1 MKKEQQ
7 FYYKLTNEK
16 DAENFEAFAEEENID
31 YVKSYDP
38 LDYVV
43 DDIIEETIQNQEN
56 LLPLF
61 REISDEGRYEL
72 ACETKKEID
81 FLIDREYL
89 SNFIG
94 DNLFEIGVEE
104 RERDMNNE

>member
-1 MKKEQQ
+1 MKKQE
-7 FYYKLTNEK
+7 FYYKLTNIE

-43 DDIIEETIQNQEN
+43 DNIIEETIHNQEST

-61 REISDEGRYEL
+61 KEISDEGKYEL

-81 FLIDREYL
+81 FLIDKEYL

-94 DNLFEIGVEE
+94 DNLFEIGVAETE
-104 RERDMNNE
+104 RGMNHE

>member
-1 MKKEQQ
+1 MKNQEV
-7 FYYKLTNEK
+7 YYKLLNEK
-16 DAENFEAFAEEENID
+16 DIENFEVFAKEEDIE

-38 LDYVV
+38 IDFVV
-43 DDIIEETIQNQEN
+43 DNIIEEIVNNQEDT

-61 REISDEGRYEL
+61 KEISDEGRYEL
-72 ACETKKEID
+72 ANETKKEIE
-81 FLIDREYL
+81 FLIDKEYL

-104 RERDMNNE
+104 TERNMNHE